1 MKPVS
6 IAVLVSGA
14 GRGSNM
20 TALIEGCQQ
29 GVING
34 SVTLVIGVRADSP
47 AMLKAAELG
56 CRTLVIAP
64 KSFDREEDY
73 QNAVYDAL
81 AGNGTD
87 LVCLAGYMRLLG
99 EKVLCA
105 WRNRIM
111 NVHPSLLPSFCGKGM
126 YGHHV
131 HEAAL
136 KRGVKYSGCTV
147 HIVDE
152 TYDTGPI
159 VKQTVVPVEPGDTPD
174 TLAARILPNEHKTYV
189 ECVRLFSLGKLK
201 IRDGIVYIEE

>member
-1 MKPVS
+1 MEPVK

-20 TALIEGCQQ
+20 AALIKGCKD

-34 SVTLVIGVRADSP
+34 SVSLVIGVREDSS
-47 AMLKAAELG
+47 AIARAKEEG
-56 CRTLVIAP
+56 CRTVIISP
-64 KSFDREEDY
+64 KAFEREEDY
-73 QNAVYDAL
+73 QNAVYGAL
-81 AGNGTD
+81 TENSID
-87 LVCLAGYMRLLG
+87 LICLAGYMRLLG
-99 EKVLCA
+99 DKVLEG
-105 WRNRIM
+105 WKNRIM

-174 TLAARILPNEHKTYV
+174 SLAARILPNEHKTYV
-189 ECVRLFSLGKLK
+189 ECVRLFSLGRLEVK
-201 IRDGIVYIEE
+201 DGIVYIK

>member
-1 MKPVS
+1 MKPVK

-20 TALIEGCQQ
+20 SAIIEGCKN
-29 GVING
+29 GIING
-34 SVTLVIGVRADSP
+34 SVDLVIGVKADSP
-47 AMLKAAELG
+47 AIGRAAEAG
-56 CRTLVIAP
+56 CPTLIISP
-64 KSFDREEDY
+64 KDYPEEAAY
-73 QNAVYDAL
+73 QEAVYEAL
-81 AGNGTD
+81 SRNNID
-87 LVCLAGYMRLLG
+87 LICLAGYMRLLG
-99 EKVLCA
+99 DKVLEG

-152 TYDTGPI
+152 TYDTGPLI
-159 VKQTVVPVEPGDTPD
+159 KQTVVPVEPGDTPD

-189 ECVRLFSLGKLK
+189 ECVRLFSEGRLEVK
-201 IRDGIVYIEE
+201 DGIVYIK